1 MPREVITSEDFII
14 IRAQN
19 TEITRSRSVRKPM
32 TPKKSILD
40 ILISW
45 QWRRRVRSVTSGD
58 RSNMS

>member
-1 MPREVITSEDFII
+1 LPREVITSEDIF

-32 TPKKSILD
+32 THKKSILD

-58 RSNMS
+58 RSNLS